1 MKKSLMLFLAY
12 LAVTQSA
19 KLDLQEVKVLQQIW
33 EKLGLQQPKNL
44 DRCSVNRGWVTCDC
58 SFEGLTTSHVNN
70 ITLMGN
76 RLSGPFPT
84 TLTTMTTLRLFSS
97 IWWYFLYYMCP
108 HHRFVCLQ
116 MIHAE
121 TKKGKGKKG
130 VESSKREKQRCGA
143 MSHQH
148 PAPDACSPP
157 IYRTEVVKSRVF
169 R

>member
-70 ITLMGN
+70 MDLSLNNLTVSILSEWATLSLSNPTLMGN

-84 TLTTMTTLRLFSS
+84 TLTTMTTLRL
-97 IWWYFLYYMCP
+97 LDKE
-108 HHRFVCLQ
+108 R
-116 MIHAE
+116 
-121 TKKGKGKKG
+121 
-130 VESSKREKQRCGA
+130 
-143 MSHQH
+143 
-148 PAPDACSPP
+148 
-157 IYRTEVVKSRVF
+157 
-169 R
+169 